1 MSGYTPTNSG
11 RREYLHLENESR
23 GQAGQQLRRHDS
35 RGSQELS
42 SLPPL
47 RTLPF
52 CPAMVSGM
60 PTHSLTWALSL
71 EDFEV

>member
-1 MSGYTPTNSG
+1 MSGYTPSNSG
-11 RREYLHLENESR
+11 SRKYLHLENESR
-23 GQAGQQLRRHDS
+23 DQVGQQLRRHDS

-42 SLPPL
+42 FLPPL
-47 RTLPF
+47 RTLLF
-52 CPAMVSGM
+52 CPAMVSGV